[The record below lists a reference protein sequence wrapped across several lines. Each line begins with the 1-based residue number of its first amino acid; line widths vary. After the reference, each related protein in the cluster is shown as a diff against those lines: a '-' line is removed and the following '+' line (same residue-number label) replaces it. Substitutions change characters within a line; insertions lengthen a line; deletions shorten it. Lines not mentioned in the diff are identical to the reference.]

1 MGNCCKSSTKGIIN
15 PQRITPNNGSA
26 VSEEEKIDVE
36 RKILLEFKII
46 MLFILSFFTILQ
58 CRCTKRLL
66 SRVNREIK
74 INCQKIARTN
84 QRRSIPL

>member
-36 RKILLEFKII
+36 RKIIIEFKIF
-46 MLFILSFFTILQ
+46 MSGIL
-58 CRCTKRLL
+58 LL
-66 SRVNREIK
+66 KHNIVM
-74 INCQKIARTN
+74 
-84 QRRSIPL
+84 